1 MRLFARNGSIAQQ
14 FRAQFSS
21 EDVLRR
27 LKNAWMTMRY
37 HHPEIASKAE
47 DDTKV
52 YEIPDALALEAWL
65 QETFVVAADTAKV
78 EDLAASVQSQSLATI
93 QFFPQSC
100 EILFHTSHWRI
111 DETGGVSLLN
121 NFFEAFAKP
130 RQVWRQEHKSFSK
143 SR

>member
-1 MRLFARNGSIAQQ
+1 
-14 FRAQFSS
+14 
-21 EDVLRR
+21 
-27 LKNAWMTMRY
+27 MTMRY
-37 HHPEIASKAE
+37 HHPEIASRAK

-100 EILFHTSHWRI
+100 ETLFHTSHWRI
-111 DETGGVSLLN
+111 DETGGVILLN
-121 NFFEAFAKP
+121 KLRSF
-130 RQVWRQEHKSFSK
+130 RQASSSLATRA
-143 SR
+143 